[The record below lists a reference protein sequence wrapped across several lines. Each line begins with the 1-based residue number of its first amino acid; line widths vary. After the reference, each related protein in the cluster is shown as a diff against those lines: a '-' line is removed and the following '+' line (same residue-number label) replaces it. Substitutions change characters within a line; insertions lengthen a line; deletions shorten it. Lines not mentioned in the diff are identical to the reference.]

1 MKSLPKPECILG
13 YPEIQV
19 ERILGRQ
26 MSRFKEWM
34 RGQTM
39 GICDGRLYNHGK
51 REYEGTGCGPHGV
64 VAYASDLNAFLHGQP
79 PLD

>member
-1 MKSLPKPECILG
+1 
-13 YPEIQV
+13 
-19 ERILGRQ
+19 